1 MSKQEHSAD
10 NEKTG
15 EKTKSFAK
23 RLKENL
29 VGLKDKV
36 LDAIFP
42 QDITCDICGEELVA
56 QTRYRICAQCM
67 EGLTFIE
74 GKRCAVCGVPM
85 KDEAE
90 YCLRCQ
96 HAPDSFLKNR
106 SPLVYEGKAK
116 QLIYQMKFANKSYI
130 AKTLGALMA
139 DEYLNADMGCEIITF
154 VPMSES
160 EKKKRG
166 FNQSELIA
174 YEVGRRLNM
183 PVLPALE
190 KIKDTPSQKEIT
202 GAQRAQ
208 NLKGAFVCVYDVV
221 KDRQMLLIDDV
232 FTTGATANECSNVL
246 LKAKARSVCVLTAAI
261 TPRKIDGERADEK
274 SVRSE

>member
-1 MSKQEHSAD
+1 MSKHEHSAE
-10 NEKTG
+10 NEKTD
-15 EKTKSFAK
+15 EKTKSFAE
-23 RLKENL
+23 RLKENI
-29 VGLKDKV
+29 VRLKDRL

-42 QDITCDICGEELVA
+42 EDITCDICGEELVA
-56 QTRYRICAQCM
+56 DTRYRICAQCM
-67 EGLTFIE
+67 EDMPFVE
-74 GKRCAVCGVPM
+74 GKRCTVCGVPM

-96 HAPDSFLKNR
+96 HAPDSFVKNR

-139 DEYLNADMGCEIITF
+139 DEYLNDDMGCEIITF
-154 VPMSES
+154 VPMSEG

-190 KIKDTPSQKEIT
+190 KIKDTPSQKEMT
-202 GAQRAQ
+202 GTQRAQ
-208 NLKGAFVCVYDVV
+208 NLKSAFVCVYDVV
-221 KDRQMLLIDDV
+221 KDRKMLLIDDV

-246 LKAKARSVCVLTAAI
+246 LKAKARSVCVLTAAV
-261 TPRKIDGERADEK
+261 TPRRIDGERADGK
-274 SVRSE
+274 SVGTE